1 MRKYQ
6 PAQVDWA
13 EIEQRI
19 KAGESFNAVSKDY
32 SVSRQAIQKRC
43 SKEGWVEHTPV
54 TTAVR
59 RQLRKRNQLPPD
71 VQPSEVA
78 MQPVATMQP
87 QAVAEPSA
95 AVMARDDKQGAAL
108 ELLRDG
114 VPRKHAAQGVGVSES
129 TLLRWIN
136 DDDGFG
142 AEVRAA
148 ESAAVAFR
156 VRRIGKAGEKD
167 WRADSWYLERAHRAE
182 FGSDSQK
189 GGGVAV
195 QINIERGG
203 DTEVIDVTPGS

>member
-43 SKEGWVEHTPV
+43 SKESWVEHTPV

-59 RQLRKRNQLPPD
+59 RQLRKRNQLQPN

-95 AVMARDDKQGAAL
+95 AVMARDD
-108 ELLRDG
+108 
-114 VPRKHAAQGVGVSES
+114 
-129 TLLRWIN
+129 
-136 DDDGFG
+136 
-142 AEVRAA
+142 
-148 ESAAVAFR
+148 
-156 VRRIGKAGEKD
+156 
-167 WRADSWYLERAHRAE
+167 
-182 FGSDSQK
+182 
-189 GGGVAV
+189 
-195 QINIERGG
+195 
-203 DTEVIDVTPGS
+203 